1 MNAHANISYEDQ
13 LKARYSAA
21 KARTFPGRAVT
32 RAEVKP
38 ASVRV
43 SEPTNAPIPRL
54 EVQERSHIDAFHAWQ
69 AWTGAPMT
77 PREFFRAACFLAG
90 YDPDLIRSRRD
101 HKKLADVRLA
111 IIRSIAVR
119 YPKMSSPKI
128 GKVVNRDHTTVLY
141 CMGQTQRSIER
152 NASKLREGPKFI
164 SKENKAK
171 IIAMRMK
178 GIPYADIAATLS
190 VNVSSCWHVMHKYRQ
205 ALRVNEPGL
214 TASEIL
220 KRAA

>member
-1 MNAHANISYEDQ
+1 MIATATPTQIALHEAR
-13 LKARYSAA
+13 KARM
-21 KARTFPGRAVT
+21 ARLFPGRAVM
-32 RAEVKP
+32 RQKPKP
-38 ASVRV
+38 APVRV
-43 SEPTNAPIPRL
+43 SEPTKAVLPRQ
-54 EVQERSHIDAFHAWQ
+54 EVQERSHVDAFHAWQ

-77 PREFFRAACFLAG
+77 PRDFFRAACFLAG
-90 YDPDLIRSRRD
+90 YDPELIRSRQD

-141 CMGQTQRSIER
+141 CMGQTQRSVER

-164 SKENKAK
+164 CKTTKAK

-178 GIPYADIAATLS
+178 GVPYADIAQALS
-190 VNVSSCWHVMHKYRQ
+190 VNVSSCWHVMHKYRE
-205 ALRVNEPGL
+205 ALRVNEPDL
-214 TASEIL
+214 TASEIM